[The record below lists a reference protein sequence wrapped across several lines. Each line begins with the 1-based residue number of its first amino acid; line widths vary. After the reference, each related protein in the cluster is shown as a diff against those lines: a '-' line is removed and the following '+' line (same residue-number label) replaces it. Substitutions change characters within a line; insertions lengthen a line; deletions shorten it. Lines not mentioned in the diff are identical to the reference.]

1 MPIEELIARRISGI
15 EPFNELP
22 IDADVWREAHAQ
34 HTTHRFLH
42 AAGSHRPGIV
52 YGLEVFVSPKQE
64 RTLVVAPGVGIDQE
78 GRTLLL
84 SEPASFVLEEKG
96 QTYITIAYEDNYDS
110 RSAVTVGGGKKYF
123 RLVEGRQVVATKE
136 LPKTPHLE
144 LARVDR
150 SGKDKPIKDAKN
162 PFDPAEDEL
171 NQLYRVLAFPHCYAD
186 GGVGELCFLPTAD
199 PGAWKPNRAGLYN
212 MIREANGLGFHL
224 FFDGLFNLRA
234 AGEATDPLLLYV
246 SCEGDFQAI
255 NKDQLDGL
263 RRYLENGGTLFAEA
277 SKGSDGFVK
286 SFAEI
291 AKGVGA
297 TMKPIAKDS
306 PVLRAHHLFASA
318 PPGGADKGTLTGDL
332 EKGILLSTHD
342 YGGAWQGNVPK
353 PDDEGSRDRI
363 RRAVEFGLNVTA
375 FAARRKRRA
384 ELTKV

>member
-22 IDADVWREAHAQ
+22 IDADVWREAHGQ
-34 HTTHRFLH
+34 HNSHRQLH
-42 AAGSHRPGIV
+42 ATAAHRPGIV
-52 YGLEVFVSPKQE
+52 MGLEVVVSAKQE
-64 RTLVVAPGVGIDQE
+64 RTVVVAPGMAVDSE

-96 QTYITIAYEDNYDS
+96 QVYITIAYEDNYDS
-110 RSAVTVGGGKKYF
+110 RSAITVGGGKKYF

-136 LPKTPHLE
+136 LPKTPYIE

-150 SGKDKPIKDAKN
+150 SGKDKAIKEAKN

-171 NQLYRVLAFPHCYAD
+171 NLLYRILAFPHCYAD
-186 GGVGELCFLPTAD
+186 GMVGELCFLPTSD

-224 FFDGLFNLRA
+224 GFDGLFNLRT
-234 AGEATDPLLLYV
+234 AGTAEDPFMLYV
-246 SCEGDFQAI
+246 SCEGDFQAL

-263 RRYLENGGTLFAEA
+263 RRYLDGGGTLFAEA
-277 SKGSDGFVK
+277 SKGSDGFAK

-291 AKGVGA
+291 AKAAGA
-297 TMKPIAKDS
+297 TMKPVPKDS
-306 PVLRAHHLFASA
+306 AIMRAHHLFSSA
-318 PPGGADKGTLTGDL
+318 PLGGSDKGALTGDL
-332 EKGILLSTHD
+332 DKGIILSTYD
-342 YGGAWQGNVPK
+342 YGGAWQGNLSK

-363 RRAVEFGLNVTA
+363 RRAIEFGLNVVA
-375 FAARRKRRA
+375 FAAQRKRRT
-384 ELTKV
+384 ELARI